1 MPELLTVR
9 EVADYLRVTQKTVY
23 RLLQQGSIPALKVS
37 HSWRF
42 DKAAIDDWLKSTTV
56 GAKANILVVD
66 DDQTIRDLFRD
77 ILEDAGHRVI
87 TAGSGAEAL
96 EYIKAKDFALVF
108 LDLKMPGM
116 SGADVLRKI
125 RSIDPD
131 LPVTIITGFPDSE
144 SMAAALAQGPFG
156 VMNKPFGEADVLNA
170 VKSFIRIGRS

>member
-1 MPELLTVR
+1 MPELMTVR

-23 RLLQQGSIPALKVS
+23 RLLQKSAIPALKVS

-42 DKAAIDDWLKSTTV
+42 DKAAIDEWLKSTAV
-56 GAKANILVVD
+56 GAKTSILIVD

-77 ILEDAGHRVI
+77 ILEDAGHHVV

-116 SGADVLRKI
+116 NGADVLRKI
-125 RSIDPD
+125 RTIDPE

-170 VKSFIRIGRS
+170 VKSFIRIDRS

>member
-23 RLLQQGSIPALKVS
+23 RLLQKGTIPALKVS

-42 DKAAIDDWLKSTTV
+42 DKAAIDEWLKSTAI
-56 GAKANILVVD
+56 GAKTTILVID

-77 ILEDAGHRVI
+77 ILEDAGHNVV

-116 SGADVLRKI
+116 NGADVLRKI
-125 RSIDPD
+125 RTIDPE

-144 SMAAALAQGPFG
+144 NMAQALSQGPFG
-156 VMNKPFGEADVLNA
+156 VMNKPFGETDVLNA
-170 VKSFIRIGRS
+170 VKSFIRIDRS

>member
-1 MPELLTVR
+1 MPELMTVR
-9 EVADYLRVTQKTVY
+9 EVAGYLRVTQKTVY
-23 RLLQQGSIPALKVS
+23 RLLQKGSIPALKVS

-42 DKAAIDDWLKSTTV
+42 DRAAIDEWLRSSVV
-56 GAKANILVVD
+56 GAKTTILIID

-77 ILEDAGHRVI
+77 ILEDAGHNVV

-116 SGADVLRKI
+116 NGADVLRKI
-125 RSIDPD
+125 RTIAPE

-144 SMAAALAQGPFG
+144 NMAQALAQGPFG

-170 VKSFIRIGRS
+170 VKSFIRIDRS